1 MWSDHAAILDRTLTM
16 SSVTIQSTGPNCGWD
31 GSDGSFQLPATAS
44 WLHCSDA
51 ATQLRRLVFVPMVD
65 YGDGTSSSSR
75 ENSIATTASQG
86 HGVPPVLGARDL
98 AQQQR
103 GADGSEILTPVS
115 QHNCSSV
122 SHSVEYPGM
131 DHLFRKNKLLW
142 KPF

>member
-1 MWSDHAAILDRTLTM
+1 M
-16 SSVTIQSTGPNCGWD
+16 
-31 GSDGSFQLPATAS
+31 
-44 WLHCSDA
+44 
-51 ATQLRRLVFVPMVD
+51 VFVPMVD